1 MGTSC
6 VLVRWG
12 TQFPFTE
19 FGFNMGTVQGRIV
32 LSEYSL
38 RRNCQAYLE
47 VRSLL
52 LYLLE
57 PRLDRRERSGVG
69 DAVDEQECV
78 RRSDRE
84 SRVEEGQTKG

>member
-1 MGTSC
+1 MSK
-6 VLVRWG
+6 
-12 TQFPFTE
+12 FPFT
-19 FGFNMGTVQGRIV
+19 GFQHG
-32 LSEYSL
+32 YCPSL
-38 RRNCQAYLE
+38 RQNCQAYLE
-47 VRSLL
+47 VRPLL

-84 SRVEEGQTKG
+84 SGVEEGQTKG